1 MVSVSCTAAY
11 TRLRQEGDDDELVS
25 PVADED
31 VKPLEPPAS
40 QQTPPVAETKEE
52 APETALPVQS
62 GHEPAMSTAMPPPE
76 YQPVAEPVG
85 LPPGQQPAG
94 VPVGLPPGQQPAG
107 VPVGLPPGQQPAGVP
122 LTGFTP
128 VAAATAMNTTTV
140 S

>member
-1 MVSVSCTAAY
+1 MVYVSRTAAY

-52 APETALPVQS
+52 APETAPPVQS
-62 GHEPAMSTAMPPPE
+62 GHEPAMPPPE
-76 YQPVAEPVG
+76 Y
-85 LPPGQQPAG
+85 QPAG

-107 VPVGLPPGQQPAGVP
+107 VPP
-122 LTGFTP
+122 TGFTP

>member
-1 MVSVSCTAAY
+1 MTVVVRIGWHHLQGTHDLLVYVSCTAAY

-52 APETALPVQS
+52 APETAPPIQS
-62 GHEPAMSTAMPPPE
+62 GHEPAMPPPE
-76 YQPVAEPVG
+76 YQPA
-85 LPPGQQPAG
+85 A

-107 VPVGLPPGQQPAGVP
+107 VPP
-122 LTGFTP
+122 TGFTP